1 MARYMVQLNFSR
13 DRLTRQ
19 MRLFSFVAVLLAAYL
34 ATAIWYRDPFMFA
47 PGLILMSATL
57 WCFAKTAWLIQSKAP
72 AAEAGENGI
81 RIQNVASHRTI
92 AWSQILSIVETEL
105 TFRGVQKAVVQIRR
119 RAGPPVAFPLEMICN
134 SRREIERWIEA
145 ARMHLTP

>member
-1 MARYMVQLNFSR
+1 MVRNIVQLSFSR
-13 DRLTRQ
+13 GRLIRHL
-19 MRLFSFVAVLLAAYL
+19 RLFTFVAVLLAAYH
-34 ATAIWYRDPFMFA
+34 AAAIWYRDPFMFA

-57 WCFAKTAWLIQSKAP
+57 WCFAKTAWLIRSRAP

-81 RIQNVASHRTI
+81 RIQNCASHRTI
-92 AWSQILSIVETEL
+92 PWSQILSIVETEL
-105 TFRGVQKAVVQIRR
+105 GFRGTQMEVVQIRR
-119 RAGPPVAFPLEMICN
+119 RARPPIAFPLEMLCN